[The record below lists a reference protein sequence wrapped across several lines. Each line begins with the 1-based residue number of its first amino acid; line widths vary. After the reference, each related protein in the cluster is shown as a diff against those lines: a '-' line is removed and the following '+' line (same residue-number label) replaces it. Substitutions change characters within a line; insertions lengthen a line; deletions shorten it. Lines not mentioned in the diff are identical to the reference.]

1 VRVLDL
7 SIISVLLLA
16 QIALTVTVNM
26 LKLWRASK
34 QRPAGMRGGVANL
47 NTLPGLACFG
57 FAFLLYSLVLQR
69 LALNL
74 AQAILTLQYVC
85 VIVAAA
91 VFL

>member
-1 VRVLDL
+1 VRILDL
-7 SIISVLLLA
+7 LFVSALLLA

-57 FAFLLYSLVLQR
+57 FAFLLYSPLLQY
-69 LALNL
+69 LNL
-74 AQAILTLQYVC
+74 AQTIRTLQYVC

>member
-57 FAFLLYSLVLQR
+57 FAFLLYSPLLQY
-69 LALNL
+69 LNL
-74 AQAILTLQYVC
+74 AQTIRTLQYVC